1 MLTLSSTTDVAA
13 AMRCA
18 GTISLAAYTLRPG
31 AIEDALIAAAQRGA
45 HVTVRLEGQPYRDAQ
60 GDLMTNNER
69 VIAALR
75 SAGADAR
82 LVDTSGSGEA
92 PLHTKAV
99 IADNVVFLDDRN
111 FPDDGADTIVRD
123 DFSGD
128 VNAARDAI
136 AGRADQASPFFAS
149 HKRSALW
156 SEARL
161 LNGARSGEDVIV
173 ESESFGAGN
182 PVYAALDRLG
192 KAGRAPRLLVSSRD
206 LQNNDREKKALARLA
221 ADGVRI
227 RACGADEKFAL
238 CAGRGWI
245 GSTNATAAFQHP
257 DQLDW
262 GARTDA
268 PDITAH
274 LRKRFEDRWATA
286 ATVA

>member
-1 MLTLSSTTDVAA
+1 MLTLSSTADMAA
-13 AMRCA
+13 AMRRA
-18 GTISLAAYTLRPG
+18 RTISLAAYTLRPG

-60 GDLMTNNER
+60 GDLLTNNEHA
-69 VIAALR
+69 VAALR

-82 LVDTSGSGEA
+82 LADTPGSHDA
-92 PLHTKAV
+92 PIHAKAV
-99 IADNVVFLDDRN
+99 VADNVVFLDDRN
-111 FPDDGADTIVRD
+111 FPDDGEDTIVRD
-123 DFSGD
+123 DFSRD
-128 VNAARDAI
+128 VNAMREAI
-136 AGRADQASPFFAS
+136 AGHAGYASPFFAS

-161 LNGARSGEDVIV
+161 LNGARAGEDVIV

-221 ADGVRI
+221 ADGVQI
-227 RACGADEKFAL
+227 RACYADEKFAL
-238 CAGRGWI
+238 AGGRGWL

-268 PDITAH
+268 PGIIAH
-274 LRKRFEDRWATA
+274 LRKAFEDRWATA
-286 ATVA
+286 AKVA